1 MKTQFVTE
9 QQRGYM
15 QQCAELTAEL
25 VQLLPAL
32 EDGTATD
39 EQKTKAIEAAQLL
52 RGTGDNLAF
61 LAGEILGKL
70 DPVTP
75 ENMYQKMLGAEG
87 PQPPAFMSDRPQ
99 PLPATA
105 NGIPASRW

>member
-39 EQKTKAIEAAQLL
+39 EQKTKAIEAAQRL

-75 ENMYQKMLGAEG
+75 ENMYQKMLHAEG
-87 PQPPAFMSDRPQ
+87 PQPPAFKSERH
-99 PLPATA
+99 PAPPPTKD
-105 NGIPASRW
+105 GLPASRW